1 MAWKLRVSI
10 RGVGNV
16 KPREYEYENPA
27 CKMRAFCVVL
37 TLMNNYLC
45 KFWGEEE
52 GLLKKKFGGRGV
64 IEDSMKT
71 P

>member
-27 CKMRAFCVVL
+27 CKMRAFYVVL

-45 KFWGEEE
+45 KFWGVRR
-52 GLLKKKFGGRGV
+52 RGY
-64 IEDSMKT
+64 
-71 P
+71 